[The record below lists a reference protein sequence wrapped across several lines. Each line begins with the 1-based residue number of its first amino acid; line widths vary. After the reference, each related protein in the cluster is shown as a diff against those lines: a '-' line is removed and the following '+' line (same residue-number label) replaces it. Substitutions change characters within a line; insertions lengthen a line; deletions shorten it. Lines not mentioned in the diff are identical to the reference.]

1 MGRHLAFILLLHIL
15 WNSTEGGNGDEA
27 LVLQFTQ
34 PDYTVYI
41 YENSP
46 AKTYVEGPPKMGIY
60 MREPSREIRY
70 RIDSGDHENIFKAE
84 EYVLGRFCFLRIR
97 TKGGSSATLNREV
110 RDRYVLTV
118 KAQEQLSSGEVQSV
132 VTVQVLDINDLRPLF
147 SPTSYT
153 VSLPENTAVRTNIGK
168 VMATDADVGKNA
180 EHYFSFKE
188 WTDVFSIHPTSG
200 IITLTGTLDYEGTA
214 SYEMDV
220 LVVDRGLRLYRNG
233 DVAGSARLTVR
244 VLPANDHA
252 PVITAVTLSTWDT
265 GEDPTYA
272 VVSVQDGDRGRNGEI
287 ASLSIVD
294 GDPQQH
300 FRVIKTGAGSN
311 EYKIKGAKEVEW
323 RGRPRGFNLT
333 LRARDWGSPPRY
345 SSAEVVRVHPPQA
358 YTEAT
363 EFEESCYRVGISE
376 FAPPNSFVVMVR
388 TRPRRSPPKYT
399 LKSATDEHLG
409 LFSINPSTG
418 LITTAGAIKADQTRK
433 YELDVMTN
441 DGQAATKVIVE
452 VIDENNNAPRFGEAA
467 YNASVDENVP
477 VGTSV
482 LAVSA
487 SDLDDGENGA
497 VTYSI
502 VGGRP
507 SPFAINHLTGVI
519 SSAASLD
526 YELRHGPF
534 LFRVRASDCGS
545 PFRRETETTVSV
557 TVNNLN
563 DNRPLF
569 ENNDCHLT
577 VPRSLALGEVITVV
591 SAVDADDLGGI
602 RYEIKDGDALGLFG
616 LVPDSGVLF
625 LKKPL
630 SAGEAA
636 EVPSHAVEVT
646 ANDGEYSSPPLFLN
660 ITAVAGLH
668 LVHLKC
674 VEAAISGA
682 AGWTLFESAEGQEDV
697 TEATGDVHSTNRHAP
712 QFVDSSPGV
721 TEVKENIPVGTEFF
735 CLRATDAD
743 TGFNGRLVFVISE
756 GNQDSCYSIDMDTG
770 CLKIIEGLD
779 REKSA
784 NHILNIT
791 VYDLG
796 IPQKSASYVLKV
808 IVLDI
813 NDNRPVFLQNKYSVE
828 VSENS
833 ALGMEIVQVE
843 AKVKNLRLNGMIRYR
858 FLTVTNQLHID
869 ENTGVVT
876 VKGPLDRE
884 ATPSLALKVSAC
896 NGGTGEP
903 QQTSTVQL
911 EVLLKDINDNS
922 PAFFQPY
929 YFVKVPEDVPLG
941 TVVVWPEAQD
951 PDLGP
956 SGQVRYSLM
965 EDGAGSFKID
975 KISGALRIAQNLDFE
990 KRQVYNLTALVK
1002 DKGKPASLSSSCY
1015 IVVEVVD
1022 VDENFH
1028 RPSFP
1033 FFTASGSVSE
1043 DVPLGTTVLKVVASD
1058 HDSGRDGEIRYSTRG
1073 GSGVGVFAINEDS
1086 GAIYTKELLD
1096 YETMDHYWLIIYAT
1110 DQGVVPLSTSIEVY
1124 IEVQDV
1130 NDNAPQTTEP
1140 VYYSSVYENSPKDTT
1155 VIQIEAVDP
1164 DTRTSEKL
1172 SYKITSGNPQGFFT
1186 IDPDSGLV
1194 TTTSRKLDREKQEE
1208 HVLEITV
1215 TDDVSPTKSTI
1226 VSVIVNVVDEND
1238 NSPQFLE
1245 NIYKIKLPERNK
1257 APKRQPIY
1265 RVIAKDD
1272 DESPYAEISY
1282 SIDDGDKRG
1291 KFLIEPQTGVVSSKE
1306 AFSAGEYYI
1315 LSIKAV
1321 DSGRPQRSTTCQ
1333 LHVEWI
1339 PKPEISDS
1347 DLEFEISNL
1356 TFSVMESVSIG
1367 HRVGVIATKS
1377 IQSPV
1382 WFKIKGGEDIRTG
1395 TIIVSKHLDAEQ
1407 KSNYNLTV
1415 EGTDGSRCITAQV
1428 LILVIDTNEHRPQF
1442 SQSKYEISIPEET
1455 QPNTMIL
1462 EIVASDKDEKSKL
1475 SYRLLSSTDPYS
1487 LQKFRLDQGFLYT
1500 TEKLDHE
1507 TMQRHMLTLMVH
1519 DQGIPVKRNLARVI
1533 VNVLDSNDNAPH
1545 FTSSQYSAHLFE
1557 TAAVGSA
1564 VLQVAALDKDRGKN
1578 AEINYSIESGNA
1590 GDTFVIDPL
1599 LGIISVAKELDHWRR
1614 NQFELT
1620 IKASDKGDPSLG
1632 METTVHI
1639 VVTMP
1644 DNSKPKFPHGE
1655 IVVEISE
1662 AAPVGTFVSLV
1673 TASSQSLVLYQ
1684 IKEGNVDGSF
1694 TINPHSGVIAT
1705 LRLLDRETTQ
1715 SYKLIIQ
1722 ATNMADTASN
1732 ITVYV
1737 HLKDEN
1743 DNAPVFTETEFF
1755 GIISESAAAKSVV
1768 LTKENTPLVICAA
1781 DADADLNGR
1790 LVYEI
1795 ADPLARNYF
1804 QLDSVTGAIRTLFSL
1819 DFEQI
1824 AVFHFTVQVH
1834 DSGFPR
1840 LFGKNTVNVTIQIMD
1855 YNDCPPKFSQ
1865 DLYETNLFVPSYS
1878 GQKVISLNATDED
1891 SPPNAK
1897 LLFSISDGNTGGKFR
1912 IDSSSGDIFV
1922 QNAAVLRSRYKLTVR
1937 VSDGRFASTAVV
1949 RVTAKHNQ
1957 DQGPV
1962 QFTQKVYTASV
1973 RENSAES
1980 QTLAL
1985 VSTVGRKMNEHLFY
1999 TILNQDRG
2007 FKIGRTSGLLFTT
2020 GIPFDR
2026 EVQDTYDV
2034 LVGVTRES
2042 ASPNIL
2048 AHVLVKVT
2056 VEDVNDNPPVFVSLP
2071 YHALVQMDAEVGQVV
2086 RLVTAVDRDI
2096 SRSAEIEYLLPDH
2109 DYFQVTSFG
2118 EISLKKS
2125 FEPQMLNAKF
2135 TISIVAQDKG
2145 EPSLSSTAEVVITV
2159 VNKATP
2165 VFEKLFYNI
2174 EIPENIPLHTSI
2186 LQVHV
2191 SDSVGPKALYS
2202 IFEGDP
2208 LGHFF
2213 INLNSGVI
2221 SVFHALDYE
2230 AHPAYKLRVRAMD
2243 SSTTA
2248 HSEVFVDII
2257 LQDVNDNAPVFE
2269 ASLYNI
2275 SLSESTAVGT
2285 AVLRVRA
2292 LDSDFGTNREVL
2304 YQLLEQGGSVS
2315 PYFGI
2320 DQDTGVIVTT
2330 SFLDYETIP
2339 QHRLIIR
2346 AMDGGSPALSSEV
2359 SVIVHMSDINDNFP
2373 VFVQSHYRAAISELA
2388 SQGQFVMCVR
2398 AFDVDTSDYYKLEY
2412 SFLSGNEQRHFSVD
2426 RKSGVI
2432 KILNHQRSKMEPLYN
2447 LTLAV
2452 TDGVFRSSAEVT
2464 VTVIRENLH
2473 SPSFAQKEYYIE
2485 LVENSPIGTL
2495 VTEVKAID
2503 SDAGLY
2509 GQVTYFIVNEV
2520 AIDKFTINADG
2531 QIYTA
2536 ESFDRESPNEQ
2547 SIFINVMAKDG
2558 GGKIGFCTVN
2568 VNLLDINDNAPQFHV
2583 SVYNG
2588 SIPWNVPKGFSV
2600 MKVKAVD
2607 RDEGRNGDI
2616 VYETYCEACH
2626 FEIHPLSGV
2635 LTTKASLFGF
2645 ENFLFS
2651 FYVKAQDSGKPPKQ
2665 SIVPVNIRVLP
2676 SHVSFLEVAMPM
2688 LTLEIPENLPVGTAI
2703 EAIQTDRKQFVTY
2716 SLVKGNTLESNQ
2728 NDVFVVDSSTGKL
2741 KVSKR
2746 LDYETTEMFAL
2757 TLLVKQNREG
2767 AELISSLNVKILLKD
2782 INDNS
2787 PQFDSDP
2794 YKSFVVENLPGGT
2807 SIIQLRATDLDAG
2820 LNGQVT
2826 YSLDE
2831 DQERAD
2837 ILELFAIESST
2848 GWLTTVEELDWE
2860 KNERYSVSVVATD
2873 RGQEVQMMAKTRVDI
2888 TVVDT
2893 NDNPPRFTQD
2903 IYRSEVRE
2911 DDPVSTVIT
2920 VLSATDPDSE
2930 ETNRNISCYIT
2941 GGDPLTR
2948 FGVEYIQNEWMVILR
2963 KPLDRE
2969 ERNNYLLNI
2978 TATDGTHV
2986 VNTAVEIKVLDA
2998 NDNSPVC
3005 EKALYV
3011 AAVPEDAPAG
3021 RVILRV
3027 SATDADSH
3035 ANAEVSYWLSG
3046 DGAEHFSLEPVT
3058 GALKTL
3064 LPLDREERSKF
3075 ELTAHAQDGGGRACQ
3090 AGVVVTVDDIN
3101 DNPPLFAP
3109 PYGSRF
3115 TVAENTEPGTYVA
3128 QIQATDPDSGMNG
3141 KVLYSLENSAGGLFS
3156 IHQQSGIMSLM
3167 KPLHKRAQD
3176 SYTLTVR
3183 ATDQGSPQPRSTLG
3197 FLVVDVESA
3206 ADSPPAFERR
3216 GYVVTVPEDITV
3228 GSRILS
3234 VSAVSTVVE
3243 KRPEISYCITGG
3255 NERGSFSIRSHT
3267 GDIFVI
3273 VGLDYETSHEHYLT
3287 VKATVAGKRAL
3298 SDVATVRVNVTDVN
3312 DNSPVFSQR
3321 VYSAGVGEHA
3331 TAGMVVLTVTAR
3343 DADGPSNSRVH
3354 FSIISGNQG
3363 GSFII
3368 DATSGELRVGRQLDR
3383 EKISVHTLKV
3393 LASDGGNPPRSSS
3406 AKIHIDVLDVNDN
3419 PPVFCQTNY
3428 SLVIQENLPI
3438 GSSVLQLSA
3447 SDSDGPLNGPPF
3459 SFALQ
3464 QGSNS
3469 DSFSIKTNGTLVT
3482 TQHLS
3487 HRVQEHHVL
3496 RIQVADSGRPPLSSS
3511 TVISIM
3517 VVAQSA
3523 HPPTVLPLEVLVST
3537 PGEQYTGRVLGR
3549 VHASDQDIH
3558 DTLTYSLLPPSQ
3570 SHFSIS
3576 SSDGRLLARQSLA
3589 VGHYP
3594 LNVSVSDGHF
3604 TTATRVNVHVRQVTQ
3619 QMLNQSV
3626 AVRFAHVSPEEFINE
3641 RWHDVQR
3648 AIRIITGVRRGDVQ
3662 LVSIQP
3668 VEPAGSLDVLVA
3680 LERGP
3685 PGLQESLLH
3694 KLNSI
3699 ARIQQ
3704 ITGLHIVRVVKNR
3717 CASAVCPTNF
3727 CREVVT
3733 LDETSISAYSG
3744 AKFSFVSLQHNTS
3757 AICLCQGE
3765 ACTASNNLCESNPCP
3780 EGLECL
3786 PDKQGDKYGC
3796 LCPGGEEEKCRG
3808 GLTLTFG
3815 ENSFVKY
3822 RLLEDVAKDTLNLSL
3837 RLRTLSPHGTVMFTR
3852 GHGYS
3857 ILEIVNARLQ
3867 YRVVCGGDGRSI
3879 TAVHRAQVDDGQWHS
3894 VSLGLDG
3901 NRAKLTLDRVHVA
3914 SDVMLG
3920 KACSPKLG
3928 DVIFLG
3934 GHRHLASHRGR
3945 RSLPAIASLRGCL
3958 EAVELNGQT
3967 LALSSQAQSGAMVED
3982 VEDVSPGCTMLP
3994 PMACSSNP
4002 CLNGGMCVPRSSGD
4016 ESLIS
4021 FEGYYCKCG
4030 GLFMGT
4036 RCEVSH
4042 RPCASN
4048 PCLYGGTCIEQKH
4061 NFYCKCKGRYSG
4073 QRCQIGPYCE
4083 DNPCHNAGTCVES
4096 LDGPVCQC
4104 RPGFAGETCLSDVD
4118 ECVEDPC
4125 LNGGRCINTYGTFN
4139 CSCAVDF
4146 IGTLCEIKAVG
4157 RNAIVPTTWSRTL
4170 EGILGILLVS
4180 FSTVVTVLLFLT
4192 CRKIACESHK
4202 SIQEPEQHQ
4211 PNQASVHVSCAEV
4224 TRVPVRPGACASSM
4238 PGSLLSSPGRGSGGG
4253 SAAAEQP
4260 EISAFNPGPVL
4271 VQRRPVAVCSVA
4283 PNLSPQLAVRSSSR
4297 SSGEGRSQVLP
4308 AGSSDNNEV
4317 KSASGNKDGAAELRT
4332 RGSFQSDSSDESGKS
4347 SSALCVSHA
4356 SELCPTF
4363 AGYLCSG
4370 SILKVQPRSRQFLP

>member
-756 GNQDSCYSIDMDTG
+756 GNQDSCFSIDMDTG

-779 REKSA
+779 REKSD

-796 IPQKSASYVLKV
+796 IPQKSASYVLTV

-1043 DVPLGTTVLKVVASD
+1043 DVLLGTTVLKVVASD

-1315 LSIKAV
+1315 LSV
-1321 DSGRPQRSTTCQ
+1321 
-1333 LHVEWI
+1333 
-1339 PKPEISDS
+1339 
-1347 DLEFEISNL
+1347 
-1356 TFSVMESVSIG
+1356 
-1367 HRVGVIATKS
+1367 
-1377 IQSPV
+1377 
-1382 WFKIKGGEDIRTG
+1382 
-1395 TIIVSKHLDAEQ
+1395 
-1407 KSNYNLTV
+1407 
-1415 EGTDGSRCITAQV
+1415 
-1428 LILVIDTNEHRPQF
+1428 
-1442 SQSKYEISIPEET
+1442 
-1455 QPNTMIL
+1455 
-1462 EIVASDKDEKSKL
+1462 
-1475 SYRLLSSTDPYS
+1475 
-1487 LQKFRLDQGFLYT
+1487 
-1500 TEKLDHE
+1500 
-1507 TMQRHMLTLMVH
+1507 
-1519 DQGIPVKRNLARVI
+1519 
-1533 VNVLDSNDNAPH
+1533 
-1545 FTSSQYSAHLFE
+1545 
-1557 TAAVGSA
+1557 
-1564 VLQVAALDKDRGKN
+1564 
-1578 AEINYSIESGNA
+1578 GNA

-1840 LFGKNTVNVTIQIMD
+1840 LFGENTVNVTIQIMD

-1865 DLYETNLFVPSYS
+1865 NLYETNLFVPSYS

-1891 SPPNAK
+1891 SPPNTK

-1922 QNAAVLRSRYKLTVR
+1922 QNSAVLRSRYKLTVR

-2026 EVQDTYDV
+2026 EVQDMYDV

-2248 HSEVFVDII
+2248 YSEVFVDII

-2285 AVLRVRA
+2285 AVLQVRA

-3331 TAGMVVLTVTAR
+3331 TAGMVVLTVSADR
-3343 DADGPSNSRVH
+3343 EDADGPSNSRVH

-3757 AICLCQGE
+3757 AICLCQGKILQRSV
-3765 ACTASNNLCESNPCP
+3765 TVP
-3780 EGLECL
+3780 L
-3786 PDKQGDKYGC
+3786 PDWA
-3796 LCPGGEEEKCRG
+3796 
-3808 GLTLTFG
+3808 GLNWHLRKHCSLKI
-3815 ENSFVKY
+3815 EPNSVI
-3822 RLLEDVAKDTLNLSL
+3822 LNWQ
-3837 RLRTLSPHGTVMFTR
+3837 
-3852 GHGYS
+3852 
-3857 ILEIVNARLQ
+3857 IVNARLQ

-4002 CLNGGMCVPRSSGD
+4002 CLNGGMCVPRSSG
-4016 ESLIS
+4016 
-4021 FEGYYCKCG
+4021 
-4030 GLFMGT
+4030 
-4036 RCEVSH
+4036 
-4042 RPCASN
+4042 
-4048 PCLYGGTCIEQKH
+4048 
-4061 NFYCKCKGRYSG
+4061 
-4073 QRCQIGPYCE
+4073 
-4083 DNPCHNAGTCVES
+4083 
-4096 LDGPVCQC
+4096 VCQC

-4180 FSTVVTVLLFLT
+4180 FSIPPLSTVLLFLT

-4260 EISAFNPGPVL
+4260 EISRLLIQA
-4271 VQRRPVAVCSVA
+4271 RCW
-4283 PNLSPQLAVRSSSR
+4283 
-4297 SSGEGRSQVLP
+4297 
-4308 AGSSDNNEV
+4308 
-4317 KSASGNKDGAAELRT
+4317 
-4332 RGSFQSDSSDESGKS
+4332 
-4347 SSALCVSHA
+4347 SSAGPWLCA
-4356 SELCPTF
+4356 
-4363 AGYLCSG
+4363 A
-4370 SILKVQPRSRQFLP
+4370 